1 MKIFEIN
8 AVNSILNHAS
18 KQFMFLYVCE
28 RRRMSVRGTTVFCF
42 VLPFFFLFFFKAFWS
57 RSMGK
62 KKKHLEVSSNK
73 LRVQVLE
80 HVVNRKDK
88 FGNNDK

>member
-28 RRRMSVRGTTVFCF
+28 RRRMSVRETTVFCF
-42 VLPFFFLFFFKAFWS
+42 VLPFFFLLFFLRPSGVEVW
-57 RSMGK
+57 GK
-62 KKKHLEVSSNK
+62 KTP
-73 LRVQVLE
+73 
-80 HVVNRKDK
+80 
-88 FGNNDK
+88 

>member
-42 VLPFFFLFFFKAFWS
+42 VLPFFFVVVVCLFFVFLRPSGVEVWE
-57 RSMGK
+57 K
-62 KKKHLEVSSNK
+62 KTP
-73 LRVQVLE
+73 
-80 HVVNRKDK
+80 
-88 FGNNDK
+88 

>member
-28 RRRMSVRGTTVFCF
+28 RRRMSVRETTVFCF
-42 VLPFFFLFFFKAFWS
+42 VLPFFFFIIFFKAFWS
-57 RSMGK
+57 RSMGEK
-62 KKKHLEVSSNK
+62 NTLKCQLIN
-73 LRVQVLE
+73 
-80 HVVNRKDK
+80 
-88 FGNNDK
+88 

>member
-1 MKIFEIN
+1 MHPSSSCFY
-8 AVNSILNHAS
+8 
-18 KQFMFLYVCE
+18 MFVREGECLLEEQLY
-28 RRRMSVRGTTVFCF
+28 F
-42 VLPFFFLFFFKAFWS
+42 VLFCRFSSYFFLRPSGVEVWE
-57 RSMGK
+57 K

>member
-42 VLPFFFLFFFKAFWS
+42 VLPFFFVCLFVLVFLRPSGVEVWE
-57 RSMGK
+57 K
-62 KKKHLEVSSNK
+62 KTP
-73 LRVQVLE
+73 
-80 HVVNRKDK
+80 
-88 FGNNDK
+88 